1 MVRVFYTGTRP
12 NSLNPFYEQTDDG
25 ISKRRAI
32 KELVNANPGIV
43 ASTSTLDDE
52 VVKHPEDLTWSLEIV
67 HPDVESFRAMLTMVN
82 TWNPEFRNI
91 RANYYKQN
99 GHSLLIEYLIDG
111 MEERGLIASITP
123 EMTTIRLE
131 NGSITTRVAG

>member
-1 MVRVFYTGTRP
+1 
-12 NSLNPFYEQTDDG
+12 
-25 ISKRRAI
+25 
-32 KELVNANPGIV
+32 
-43 ASTSTLDDE
+43 
-52 VVKHPEDLTWSLEIV
+52 
-67 HPDVESFRAMLTMVN
+67 MLTMVN